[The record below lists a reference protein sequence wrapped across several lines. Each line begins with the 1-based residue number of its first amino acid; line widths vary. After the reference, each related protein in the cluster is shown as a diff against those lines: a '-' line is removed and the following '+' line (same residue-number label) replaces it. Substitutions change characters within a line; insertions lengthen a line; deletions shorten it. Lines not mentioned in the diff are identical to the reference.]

1 MCAFCTINYAL
12 KLYDLITWY
21 MPTSVTP
28 SPLSWKWASPLF
40 PEPPHAPLSPLPP
53 ASLNLC
59 SMLLIVF
66 PCYSVSVCGLCSDG
80 HSFLVLAICVC
91 SFSLSVFLELSEFYW
106 SFSRTNIDFLL
117 FSFPV
122 FSFDDLFCD
131 MCFLPSPCVRFI
143 WVLF

>member
-21 MPTSVTP
+21 MHTSVTP

-80 HSFLVLAICVC
+80 HSFIPGFGNLCLLFFSVSLSRTFRILLILLKNQHWLFVIFFSCFQFWWFVLWYVFS
-91 SFSLSVFLELSEFYW
+91 SFSL
-106 SFSRTNIDFLL
+106 
-117 FSFPV
+117 
-122 FSFDDLFCD
+122 C
-131 MCFLPSPCVRFI
+131 
-143 WVLF
+143 